1 MIDMVEEYG
10 QKVMEGL
17 TMDTLP
23 EGVEMVVMGDSQLS
37 ELGSVVGVES
47 IIEYPHH
54 CGSGHTPLLS
64 SVTIPEN
71 GVELGCVIGLQTTG
85 VQEHTTGVYIDWRF
99 AR

>member
-1 MIDMVEEYG
+1 
-10 QKVMEGL
+10 
-17 TMDTLP
+17 MDTLP
-23 EGVEMVVMGDSQLS
+23 GVVEILPEEEEGKEGALSLMWDSLTDEM
-37 ELGSVVGVES
+37 GSVVGVEIYS
-47 IIEYPHH
+47 NYPHH

-64 SVTIPEN
+64 PATIPEK